1 MFNAQQ
7 PTATFPSPSHL
18 RAELARARVRAYCVA
33 ARLRMH
39 PTTLSLILNGR
50 RSLDST
56 LAARILTAIVR
67 EERDQTTN
75 EQPDEKGW
83 SRSACDVS

>member
-1 MFNAQQ
+1 MLRMINAQQ
-7 PTATFPSPSHL
+7 STPIPLNPSYL

-50 RSLDST
+50 RSLDSAVASRI
-56 LAARILTAIVR
+56 LAAIQR
-67 EERDQTTN
+67 EARNQVIDDERK
-75 EQPDEKGW
+75 EAAMGK
-83 SRSACDVS
+83 